1 MLKWELIQHQVAI
14 AGQVTN
20 AQTKRAIPNAEV
32 IITEAP
38 SAFTNWL
45 KLKSLQYGDR
55 WNFMFKRPDRTITAD
70 DGHFHFLELPEGEYS
85 LTASVPNA
93 ARRYGKAML
102 TLTVPTKVE
111 GKIITTA
118 ADMAVPTTVLQGKIF
133 NQNEEPVL
141 MAQVQFGNREST
153 FSNDLGQYSLFSMQ
167 ASEIERMVLVS
178 AQGYQPTSQSVVIN
192 QPGTLQLPLNFVLQG

>member
-1 MLKWELIQHQVAI
+1 MLKWELIRHQVAI

-20 AQTKRAIPNAEV
+20 AQTKKAIPNAEV
-32 IITEAP
+32 IITKAP

-55 WNFMFKRPDRTITAD
+55 WNLMVERPDRTITGD
-70 DGHFHFLELPEGEYS
+70 DGYFHFLELPEGEYT
-85 LTASVPNA
+85 LTASVANA

-102 TLTVPTKVE
+102 TVTIPTKVE
-111 GKIITTA
+111 GKVIVTA
-118 ADMAVPTTVLQGKIF
+118 ADMAVPSTVLQGKIF

-141 MAQVQFGNREST
+141 MAQVQFGNTVST
-153 FSNDLGQYSLFSMQ
+153 FSNDQGQYSLFSIE
-167 ASEIERMVLVS
+167 ASEIERLVRVS

-192 QPGTLQLPLNFVLQG
+192 QPGTLQPPLDFVLQQ